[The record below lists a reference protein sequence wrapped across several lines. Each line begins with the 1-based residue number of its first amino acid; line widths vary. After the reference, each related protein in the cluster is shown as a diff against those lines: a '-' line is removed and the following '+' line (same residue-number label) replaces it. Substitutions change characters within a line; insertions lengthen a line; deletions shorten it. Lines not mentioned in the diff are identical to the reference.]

1 MAVLIDSSVWIEYFR
16 NGNNFEKVDFLID
29 ENLVVIN
36 DLILTELV
44 PFLKLRNH
52 RNIIDLLFNLNRIP
66 VDVDW
71 CQLIE
76 FQYICLKNGLNGVGI
91 PDLIIAQNVA
101 QHNCKFYSL
110 DKHLLKMSHLLKFA
124 IF

>member
-52 RNIIDLLFNLNRIP
+52 RNIIDLLFNLNKIP

-71 CQLIE
+71 LQLIE

-101 QHNCKFYSL
+101 QHNCKIYSL
-110 DKHLLKMSHLLKFA
+110 DKHFLKMSHLLEFA
-124 IF
+124 NF